1 MLMVCQNYYPEI
13 GSAGNRMQNI
23 THLMKQRGYEVEV
36 ITAAPSYPNFDMY
49 QDDRFWNDRELN
61 DQPFIKRLITKKRKH
76 TSNMVSRLFLFL
88 EQMVKGIREVRKLEL
103 KPDVVFATTPSF
115 FMAFVGAYA
124 KRKYRV
130 PFILDVRDLWPES
143 VKGVGVFK
151 YDWVLAPAFWM
162 EKRLYRVADE
172 VIINSEGFRSYL
184 RQRGVPNEKIHYMP
198 NSIREAERT
207 LERTIP
213 PDDRMEI
220 LYAGNMGLAQDVS
233 LLLELAERF
242 RDEPRI
248 HFKLIGYGYRKE
260 ELKQTIKDRGF
271 QNFLFLEAMPRTEAF
286 QAIKNADVAFVS
298 LIEQEVFDTVIP
310 GKLIDYMAVGKPI
323 VAAVSGHAA
332 NVIEAA
338 EVGYVSRKRDIDEIE
353 RILRKFLDRPDLRE
367 ALGANGIRYVKENLC
382 WEENI
387 DVLDQ
392 VVQQLVMEETR

>member
-36 ITAAPSYPNFDMY
+36 ITAAPSYPSFDMY

-61 DQPFIKRLITKKRKH
+61 NQPFIKRLITKKRKH
-76 TSNMVSRLFLFL
+76 TSNMVSRLLLFL
-88 EQMVKGIREVRKLEL
+88 EQMVKGIGSVRQLKL

-115 FMAFVGAYA
+115 FMAFVGVYA

-130 PFILDVRDLWPES
+130 PLILDVRDLWPES

-151 YDWVLAPAFWM
+151 HDWVLAPAFWL
-162 EKRLYRVADE
+162 EKRLYRAADE

-198 NSIREAERT
+198 NSIRESERT

-260 ELKQTIKDRGF
+260 ELKQTIKERGF

-338 EVGYVSRKRDIDEIE
+338 EVGFVSRKRDIDEIE
-353 RILRKFLDRPDLRE
+353 RILRKLLDRPDLRE
-367 ALGANGIRYVKENLC
+367 TLGANGIRYVKENLC

>member
-36 ITAAPSYPNFDMY
+36 ITAAPSYPSFDMY

-88 EQMVKGIREVRKLEL
+88 EQMVKGIGAVRQLKL

-115 FMAFVGAYA
+115 FMAFVGVYA

-130 PFILDVRDLWPES
+130 PLILDVRDLWPES

-151 YDWVLAPAFWM
+151 HDWVLAPAFWL
-162 EKRLYRVADE
+162 EKRLYRAADE

-184 RQRGVPNEKIHYMP
+184 RQRGVSNEKIHYMP
-198 NSIREAERT
+198 NSIRESERA

-260 ELKQTIKDRGF
+260 ELKQTIKERGF

-338 EVGYVSRKRDIDEIE
+338 EVGFVSRKRDIDEIE
-353 RILRKFLDRPDLRE
+353 RILRKLLDRPDLRE

-392 VVQQLVMEETR
+392 VVQQLVMEETQ

>member
-1 MLMVCQNYYPEI
+1 MVCQNYYPEI

-23 THLMKQRGYEVEV
+23 THLMRQRGYEVEV
-36 ITAAPSYPNFDMY
+36 ITAAPSYPSFDMY
-49 QDDRFWNDRELN
+49 QDDRFWNDDELN

-88 EQMVKGIREVRKLEL
+88 EQMVKGIGAVRQLKL

-115 FMAFVGAYA
+115 FMAFVGVYA
-124 KRKYRV
+124 KRKYKV

-151 YDWVLAPAFWM
+151 HDWVLAPAFWL
-162 EKRLYRVADE
+162 EKRLYRAADE
-172 VIINSEGFRSYL
+172 IIINSEGFRPHLL
-184 RQRGVPNEKIHYMP
+184 RHGMPETRIHYMP
-198 NSIREAERT
+198 NSIREAERE

-242 RDEPRI
+242 RDEPRV
-248 HFKLIGYGYRKE
+248 HFKLIGYGYRKDA
-260 ELKQTIKDRGF
+260 LKQTIKERGF
-271 QNFLFLEAMPRTEAF
+271 KNFLFLEAMPRTEAF

-298 LIEQEVFDTVIP
+298 LIEQDVFDTVIP

-332 NVIEAA
+332 DVIEAA
-338 EVGYVSRKRDIDEIE
+338 DVGFVSRKRDIEEIE
-353 RILRKFLDRPDLRE
+353 RMLRELLERPDLRE
-367 ALGANGIRYVKENLC
+367 SLGANGIRYVKENLC

-387 DVLDQ
+387 DVLDH

>member
-1 MLMVCQNYYPEI
+1 MVCQNYYPEI

-36 ITAAPSYPNFDMY
+36 ITAAPSYPSFDMY

-88 EQMVKGIREVRKLEL
+88 EQMVKGIGAVRQLKL

-115 FMAFVGAYA
+115 FMAFVGVYA

-130 PFILDVRDLWPES
+130 PLILDVRDLWPES

-151 YDWVLAPAFWM
+151 HDWVLAPAFWL
-162 EKRLYRVADE
+162 EKRLYRAADE

-198 NSIREAERT
+198 NSIRESERA

-260 ELKQTIKDRGF
+260 ELKQTIKERGF

-338 EVGYVSRKRDIDEIE
+338 EVGFVSRKRDIDEIE
-353 RILRKFLDRPDLRE
+353 RILRKLLDRPDLRE

-392 VVQQLVMEETR
+392 VVQQLVMEETQ

>member
-23 THLMKQRGYEVEV
+23 THLMKERGYEVEV

-49 QDDRFWNDRELN
+49 QDDRFWNDEALN
-61 DQPFIKRLITKKRKH
+61 GQPFIKRLITKKRKH

-88 EQMVKGIREVRKLEL
+88 EQMVKGVEAVRHLTL
-103 KPDVVFATTPSF
+103 RPDVVFATTPSF
-115 FMAFVGAYA
+115 FMAFVGSYA
-124 KRKYRV
+124 KRKYKI

-151 YDWVLAPAFWM
+151 YDFLLTPAFWF

-172 VIINSEGFRSYL
+172 IIINSEGFRSYL

-198 NSIREAERT
+198 NSIRQEERA

-242 RDEPRI
+242 RDEPRV
-248 HFKLIGYGYRKE
+248 HFKLIGYGYRKN
-260 ELKQTIKDRGF
+260 ELKQTIKERGF

-338 EVGYVSRKRDIDEIE
+338 EVGYVSRKRDVNEIE
-353 RILRKFLDRPDLRE
+353 RTLRMLLERPDLRE
-367 ALGANGIRYVKENLC
+367 ALGENGMRYVEANLC
-382 WEENI
+382 WEKNI

-392 VVQQLVMEETR
+392 VVQQVMMEDSR

>member
-1 MLMVCQNYYPEI
+1 MVCQNYYPEI

-36 ITAAPSYPNFDMY
+36 ITAAPSYPSFDMY

-88 EQMVKGIREVRKLEL
+88 EQMVKGIGAVRQLKL

-115 FMAFVGAYA
+115 FMAFVGVYA

-130 PFILDVRDLWPES
+130 PLILDVRDLWPES

-151 YDWVLAPAFWM
+151 HDWVLAPAFWL
-162 EKRLYRVADE
+162 EKRLYRAADE

-184 RQRGVPNEKIHYMP
+184 RQRGVSNEKIHYMP
-198 NSIREAERT
+198 NSIRESERA

-260 ELKQTIKDRGF
+260 ELKQTIKERGF

-338 EVGYVSRKRDIDEIE
+338 EVGFVSRKRDIDEIE
-353 RILRKFLDRPDLRE
+353 RILRKLLDRPDLRE

-392 VVQQLVMEETR
+392 VVQQLVMEETQ